1 MSSPAEGVSHTP
13 MNSPTPR
20 ICATSSD
27 TGIGHGDDV
36 VSGVSSHETG
46 GYLAHREASV
56 VVGVPKKKHEK
67 VLLEVSGLRATL
79 GNTQRSLDATQAR
92 VQALELGQ
100 TRMEAQLD
108 LLIQI

>member
-56 VVGVPKKKHEK
+56 VVGVPREEHKK
-67 VLLEVSGLRATL
+67 VILELSGLRETL
-79 GNTQRSLDATQAR
+79 GKTQRELDVTQHR
-92 VQALELGQ
+92 VQPL
-100 TRMEAQLD
+100 
-108 LLIQI
+108 

>member
-1 MSSPAEGVSHTP
+1 MSSPTP
-13 MNSPTPR
+13 GTRSTSP
-20 ICATSSD
+20 D
-27 TGIGHGDDV
+27 TGIGHDDDV
-36 VSGVSSHETG
+36 VSVVSPHGTG
-46 GYLAHREASV
+46 GFLAHREASV